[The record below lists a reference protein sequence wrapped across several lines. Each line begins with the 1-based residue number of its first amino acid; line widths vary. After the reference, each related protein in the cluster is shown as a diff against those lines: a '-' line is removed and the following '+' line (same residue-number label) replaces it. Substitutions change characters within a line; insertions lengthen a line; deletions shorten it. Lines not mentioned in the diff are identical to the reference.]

1 MDHRLLEKFF
11 KKQCTP
17 EEAAEVMRWFNAQ
30 EEKPNTLTAIED
42 YWRYFPKDMGQ
53 HPNRNVN
60 AQLESIHHHILR
72 HTTSSKPESMQK
84 KYTNRSFGFV
94 LRIAAIVTLAVLAS
108 VTLHHTFV
116 VDTQERQPIASVTKT
131 NPAGQ
136 KTTILLEDG
145 TKVTLNAASTL
156 TYPEHFTGTE
166 RTLHLQGEAFFEV
179 AKDVHR
185 PFTVIANGVATTA
198 LGTSFNIRA
207 YAGGDNVSV
216 ALASG
221 KVKVTGNAKEIS
233 HELSPGESITYDNK
247 GNFKKEVFDDKEFL
261 AWKEGIIYFRDASFQ
276 QIISKLER
284 WYGVRFFTTNLP
296 AQTWKYTGEFDNENL
311 ENILHSISYAKKFD
325 FSIQEDTVT
334 IEFH

>member
-1 MDHRLLEKFF
+1 MDHRLLDKFF

-17 EEAAEVMRWFNAQ
+17 EEAAEVVRWFNAQ

-42 YWRYFPKDMGQ
+42 YWRYFPKDKVQ
-53 HPNRNVN
+53 RPNRDVN
-60 AQLESIHHHILR
+60 AQLESIHHHILQ
-72 HTTSSKPESMQK
+72 HTTSSKPESVPIK
-84 KYTNRSFGFV
+84 HTNKSFGFV
-94 LRIAAIVTLAVLAS
+94 LRVAAIVTLAVLAS
-108 VTLHHTFV
+108 VTLHHTLM

-156 TYPEHFTGTE
+156 TYPEQFTSTE

-185 PFTVIANGVATTA
+185 PFTVIANGIATTA

-207 YAGGDNVSV
+207 YAEENNISV

-221 KVKVTGNAKEIS
+221 KVKVTGYTKEGS
-233 HELSPGESITYDNK
+233 HELLPGESITYDNK
-247 GNFKKEVFDDKEFL
+247 GEVKKEVFDTKEFL
-261 AWKEGIIYFRDASFQ
+261 AWKDGIIYFHDASFQ
-276 QIISKLER
+276 QIVSKLER
-284 WYGVRFFTTNLP
+284 WYGVRFITTNLP

-325 FSIQEDTVT
+325 FTIQKDTVT
-334 IEFH
+334 IVFH